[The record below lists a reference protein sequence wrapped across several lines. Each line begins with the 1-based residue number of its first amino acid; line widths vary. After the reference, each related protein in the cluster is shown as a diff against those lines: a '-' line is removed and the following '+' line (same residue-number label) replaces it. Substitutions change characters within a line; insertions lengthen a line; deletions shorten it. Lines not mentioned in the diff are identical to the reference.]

1 MRDLDKKDCI
11 ILNILQRNCR
21 ISLTN
26 IAKLVDISIDSVKKR
41 IKKMENIIFYP
52 KIQIRPRSLGFSN
65 IVDIKI
71 KLNNHAKKDIDN
83 FIKYLQENPRVAEIF
98 SVSGEWD
105 LSIVIIS
112 KDADD
117 LGNITLDIKNRFGK
131 IINSWSESTTLKAY
145 KFENYDMEK
154 LLEIKK
160 QTKNK
165 NEL

>member
-1 MRDLDKKDCI
+1 MGDLDEKDCI
-11 ILNILQRNCR
+11 ILNVLQKNCR
-21 ISLTN
+21 ISLTDV
-26 IAKLVDISIDSVKKR
+26 AKLVGLSIDSVKKR

-65 IVDIKI
+65 IVDVKI
-71 KLNNHAKKDIDN
+71 KLNNHSKKDIDN

-98 SVSGEWD
+98 SVGGEWD

-131 IINSWSESTTLKAY
+131 IINSWSESITLKAY

-154 LLEIKK
+154 LLGIKK
-160 QTKNK
+160 
-165 NEL
+165 